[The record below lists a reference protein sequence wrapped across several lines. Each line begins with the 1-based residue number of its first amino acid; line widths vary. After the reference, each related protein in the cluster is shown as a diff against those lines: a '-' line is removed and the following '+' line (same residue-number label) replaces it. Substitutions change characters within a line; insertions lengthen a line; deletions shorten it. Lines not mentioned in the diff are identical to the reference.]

1 MSEPVIWFNVT
12 GRPVQAYSILVA
24 LAALVCLVFMHMQ
37 AVKKGLKKTTALIY
51 ALCAVPLA
59 LFLAR
64 LIYCA
69 VRYEWIFLDEMGEF
83 DGLWHF
89 FEIGNGGLNIVGALL
104 GCLLAGG
111 VCAWITHQRAGA
123 ILDSAAP
130 WGALLIA
137 VARFMQPLSGQGYG
151 DLVESPALTFYPL
164 ALQNEW
170 GEWSLAICTIEGIL
184 ALILFFVLLY
194 LSKKVRRPGTLS
206 LYFLVLFC
214 ASQIMPQSLR
224 SDDVLFIFIFARVT
238 QLGYMVLLCSALVAA
253 WMRAVRRMGVTP
265 GLAGEWLLVLL
276 GVGICIGAEFA
287 LDKTNLPDTLVYAVM
302 VATLA
307 SMAAL
312 GCLRIKKEDTI

>member
-12 GRPVQAYSILVA
+12 GQPVQAYGILTA
-24 LAALVCLVFMHMQ
+24 LAALACLVFMHMQ
-37 AVKKGLKKTTALIY
+37 AVRKGLKRTTALLY

-69 VRYEWIFLDEMGEF
+69 VRYEWIFLNEMGEF

-111 VCAWITHQRAGA
+111 VCAWITRQKAGA
-123 ILDSAAP
+123 VLDSAAP
-130 WGALLIA
+130 FGALLIA
-137 VARFMQPLSGQGYG
+137 AARFLQPLSGQGYG
-151 DLVESPALTFYPL
+151 DLVDSPALTFYPL

-170 GEWSLAICTIEGIL
+170 GEWSLAVCTIEGVL
-184 ALILFFVLLY
+184 ALILFFVLLS
-194 LSKKVRRPGTLS
+194 LSRKVRRPGMLS

-238 QLGYMVLLCSALVAA
+238 QLGFMALLCGAMAAA
-253 WMRAVRRMGVTP
+253 WMRAVRRIGVTP

-287 LDKTNLPDTLVYAVM
+287 LDKTNLPDILVYAGM
-302 VATLA
+302 VASLA
-307 SMAAL
+307 SMAAI